1 MEEPSSDVLADVS
14 PVAAIEPIDPDQ
26 DILAAIEAQ
35 LNPVGRAQPV
45 YIDDLVDAVEIDTV
59 AMRAVFKPK
68 PGEQVVIERWFEG
81 RWLGTQLYTV
91 TSVDVKTGDL
101 LLYDAVNMQSA
112 MSNYVTGILKHGW
125 RFKLPIPGL
134 RLDKRDQPKAAT
146 LKVERPVNPDGTK
159 KRGRPKGSK
168 NRSPEEIRE
177 AEHERTLERQARR
190 EAREARGK

>member
-1 MEEPSSDVLADVS
+1 MEEPSSDVPE
-14 PVAAIEPIDPDQ
+14 PVAVVEPAVDPDH

-35 LNPVGRAQPV
+35 LNPADRAVPV
-45 YIDDLVDAVEIDTV
+45 YIDDLTDAVEIDTV
-59 AMRAVFKPK
+59 AMRAIFKPK

-81 RWLGTQLYTV
+81 RWLGTFLYTV
-91 TSVDVKTGDL
+91 TSVDVKTGDI

-112 MSNYVTGILKHGW
+112 MSNYVKGILKYGW

-134 RLDKRDQPKAAT
+134 RLDKREQPKAVP

-168 NRSPEEIRE
+168 NRSQEEIRE
-177 AEHERTLERQARR
+177 AEHEKFEERRAKR